1 MTLSIKPRSILQL
14 TVTGFLL
21 VTGLL
26 IAALVVTA
34 DQLDGLSDRSQ
45 RVISQS
51 ATAMRASRIL
61 IEQITAMERNIRQ
74 YRILGDPEILN
85 VYVNRRITFTEVALE
100 VEALKL
106 ADEITGYVD
115 SLLSNETH
123 AYASIANL
131 PSDPEIEALYPQML
145 NTAYAISRAVDVW
158 TNNEL
163 ASIRQES
170 EETQTLLTV
179 QTLALVSAALV
190 MAAIFTVLITRPLLQ
205 VTRAINQLGKGVYE
219 TPVKIHGP
227 RDLVSLGES
236 LEWLRGRLNKLEH
249 QRSSFLRHVSH
260 ELKTPL
266 AAIQESSALL
276 SEGLVGELSSDQQ
289 EIIRIQ
295 SSNCQRLSTIIE
307 NLLRHNT
314 DSFSVLNAMPE
325 ELRFDKIIE
334 GVVAAHEVALTSRQL
349 RIASSLDKLVVMGES
364 EQLRVIIDNLMSNA
378 IRFSPSGGTVTV
390 RLLEDRQQ
398 VIFEIL
404 DQGPG
409 IKPEEAEKVFEAFYK
424 GQPAANDF
432 YKGSGLGLAIAEEYA
447 KAHGGTLEAVTS
459 GPGGYFRLALPGA
472 TRDHR

>member
-14 TVTGFLL
+14 IITGFLL
-21 VTGLL
+21 VAGLL

-34 DQLDGLSDRSQ
+34 EQLDGLSDRSQ

-74 YRILGDPEILN
+74 YRILKDPEILN
-85 VYVNRRITFTEVALE
+85 VYINRRATFNEVARE

-106 ADEITGYVD
+106 AVEITGYVD
-115 SLLSNETH
+115 SLLSNETY
-123 AYASIANL
+123 AYTAITTL
-131 PSDPEIEALYPQML
+131 TDKPGIEELYPQML
-145 NTAYAISRAVDVW
+145 NIAYAISRAVDVW

-163 ASIRQES
+163 ANIRQES
-170 EETQTLLTV
+170 AETQTLLTV
-179 QTLALVSAALV
+179 QTLALVSAALL

-205 VTRAINQLGKGVYE
+205 VTKAINQLGKGAYE
-219 TPVKIHGP
+219 TPVTIHGP
-227 RDLVSLGES
+227 RDLVLLGER
-236 LEWLRGRLNKLEH
+236 LEWLRGRLNKLEQH
-249 QRSSFLRHVSH
+249 RSSFLRHVSH

-314 DSFSVLNAMPE
+314 DSFSVLNAMPQ
-325 ELRFDKIIE
+325 ELRFDKIID
-334 GVVAAHEVALTSRQL
+334 GVVAAHDLALASRQL
-349 RIASSLDKLVVMGES
+349 QVASALDRITIMGES
-364 EQLRVIIDNLMSNA
+364 EQLRVIVDNLLSNA
-378 IRFSPSGGTVTV
+378 IRFSPQGGTITL
-390 RLLEDRQQ
+390 RLLENRQH

-409 IKPEEAEKVFEAFYK
+409 IKPDEAEKVFEAFYK
-424 GQPAANDF
+424 GQPAESDF

-447 KAHGGTLEAVTS
+447 KAHGGTLEAVTT
-459 GPGGYFRLALPGA
+459 GTGGYFRLTLPGK
-472 TRDHR
+472 TRNT